1 MPLRPTTSP
10 PPIVYICLA
19 MESLPRVAITGAS
32 GFLGRRVLDLL
43 KSQYKLIAIDLRSQS
58 ESGVPKHPNISWH
71 QFDICN
77 ENALD
82 AVCSEVNSSGGE
94 IHSVIHLAAYYDFT
108 GEDHPEYVR
117 TNLDGLRNLL
127 EQCRHMK
134 LKRFIF
140 ASSLAACEFPPPGL
154 ALTEASPPD
163 GQHPYAVSKR
173 LGEEMLRE
181 YANEVPSAIIR
192 FAAMYSDWCEYPPL
206 YVFLET
212 WLSDQWNSRILG
224 GKGQSSVPY
233 LHVRDGANL
242 LRKVVEKADELE
254 RVVVLNASTNGAV
267 THQELFEAATSYYYG
282 QARKPIH
289 MPKFL
294 AGPGMVARDVLGRLL
309 GKRPFERPWMAKF
322 IDLQLTADASRTHE
336 LLGWEPHP
344 RLDILRRFPFL
355 IENMKTDPVEW
366 SRRNQEAMAVK
377 LRPNLRIYR
386 LLETHKD
393 EIAKEF
399 KEILVGDAGDEP
411 LSSYQAL
418 PADELDWHVKVIL
431 QTLMTSVRT
440 REKGILMAYCR
451 DVAERRC
458 QQGFAC
464 EEVSSALAALNH
476 VCLEAL
482 EDVPDSGL
490 TSEDLH
496 DYITTTI
503 TFSIDQVQEIFE
515 YMQEGEV
522 AAPTFRYQD
531 QLWRTTRRDTKPPSV
546 DGGSA

>member
-1 MPLRPTTSP
+1 
-10 PPIVYICLA
+10 
-19 MESLPRVAITGAS
+19 MESLPLIVISGAS

-77 ENALD
+77 EDALE
-82 AVCSEVNSSGGE
+82 AVCNDVHTNGDK

-108 GEDHPEYVR
+108 GENHPEYQR
-117 TNLDGLRNLL
+117 TNLDGLRNML
-127 EQCRHMK
+127 EQCRLLK
-134 LKRFIF
+134 PKRFIF
-140 ASSLAACEFPPPGL
+140 ASSLAACEFPPPGQ
-154 ALTEASPPD
+154 ALTEESPAD
-163 GQHPYAVSKR
+163 GQHPYAESKR
-173 LGEEMLRE
+173 RGEEMLRE
-181 YANEVPSAIIR
+181 YADDVPSAIIR

-206 YVFLET
+206 FVFLET
-212 WLSDQWNSRILG
+212 WLSNQWNSRILG
-224 GKGQSSVPY
+224 GKGDSAVPY
-233 LHVRDGANL
+233 LHVRDGANF

-267 THQELFEAATSYYYG
+267 THQQLFEVATSYYYG

-289 MPKFL
+289 IPKFL
-294 AGPGMVARDVLGRLL
+294 AGPGVVARDALGRLL

-322 IDLQLTADASRTHE
+322 IDLRLTADASHTQE
-336 LLGWEPHP
+336 LLGWQPHP
-344 RLDILRRFPFL
+344 RLDILQRVPFL

-366 SRRNQEAMAVK
+366 SRRNQEAMVVT

-386 LLETHKD
+386 LLEARED
-393 EIAKEF
+393 EIAVLF
-399 KEILVGDAGDEP
+399 TGILVGERGQNP

-418 PADELDWHVKVIL
+418 PADELDWHTKVIIH
-431 QTLMTSVRT
+431 TLMTSVRN
-440 REKGILMAYCR
+440 RQKGILMAYCR
-451 DVAERRC
+451 DVAELRC

-464 EEVSSALAALNH
+464 EEVASALAALNH
-476 VCLEAL
+476 VCIEVLENI
-482 EDVPDSGL
+482 PDSGV
-490 TSEDLH
+490 TDKDLN

-522 AAPTFRYQD
+522 AAPSFRYQD
-531 QLWRTTRRDTKPPSV
+531 QLWRTHHRDTTPPTRELEQSEKIPTR
-546 DGGSA
+546 D